1 MTKQEAIKE
10 FVNREFAVSEDTS
23 VTVTDEGLLSGEL
36 QDVDDSTMQVTYSI
50 FDRLGNVYKDNIPG
64 YKLEDEIVALVERLE
79 KTGADNC

>member
-1 MTKQEAIKE
+1 MTKQETIQE
-10 FVNREFAVSEDTS
+10 FIDRGFAVSEDTS

-36 QDVDDSTMQVTYSI
+36 QDVDDNTMQVTYSI

-64 YKLEDEIVALVERLE
+64 DKLEDEIVALVERLE

>member
-1 MTKQEAIKE
+1 MTKQETIQE
-10 FVNREFAVSEDTS
+10 FIDRGFAVSEDTS

-64 YKLEDEIVALVERLE
+64 DKLEDEIVALVERLE